1 LEFLEKSRSSCLDP
15 KFLINKMNIVLFI
28 RTHNDMDH
36 ALPILDYLIRVK
48 HLKVSVYGVDNNY
61 KKYTRHLSYM
71 ERVLSINI
79 TPFEDEY
86 YSIINRKLLKI
97 VSKLS
102 VKKNFNLK
110 LFNFFY
116 EVLYANIK
124 NIIWWLSSGA
134 VRRFL
139 SGLPMHTTILAD
151 VGVEGAFP
159 YRYIIKY
166 AQKNNFPVIAYH
178 HGFNVFVNT
187 DFHGKKDKTFLPEPL
202 NNFILDSV
210 LHKRNKIFFDRYLIA
225 KREPGTF
232 FAGTNNTSFKEYS
245 KTVEIGIP
253 RFSLEWMKIF
263 VKTWERDIVKNDDK
277 CINVALF
284 ISNVKF
290 NVNKN
295 TLDNII
301 NELIS
306 LKTINFIIVPHTR
319 ANVSGINHAKYQ
331 SYLTCMS
338 STDVIEW
345 ADIGIVYGSS
355 IGFQMLVEKVILLVP
370 KFLDNNTTVYEKSG
384 ACIVSNTLENMMDFI
399 KSYNKG
405 DNFMDSKIVDK
416 FINEYVYGG
425 YNSYEEMMDVY
436 VTNICN

>member
-139 SGLPMHTTILAD
+139 SGLPMHTTILQ
-151 VGVEGAFP
+151 F
-159 YRYIIKY
+159 
-166 AQKNNFPVIAYH
+166 
-178 HGFNVFVNT
+178 
-187 DFHGKKDKTFLPEPL
+187 
-202 NNFILDSV
+202 
-210 LHKRNKIFFDRYLIA
+210 
-225 KREPGTF
+225 
-232 FAGTNNTSFKEYS
+232 
-245 KTVEIGIP
+245 
-253 RFSLEWMKIF
+253 
-263 VKTWERDIVKNDDK
+263 
-277 CINVALF
+277 
-284 ISNVKF
+284 
-290 NVNKN
+290 
-295 TLDNII
+295 
-301 NELIS
+301 
-306 LKTINFIIVPHTR
+306 
-319 ANVSGINHAKYQ
+319 
-331 SYLTCMS
+331 
-338 STDVIEW
+338 
-345 ADIGIVYGSS
+345 
-355 IGFQMLVEKVILLVP
+355 
-370 KFLDNNTTVYEKSG
+370 
-384 ACIVSNTLENMMDFI
+384 
-399 KSYNKG
+399 
-405 DNFMDSKIVDK
+405 
-416 FINEYVYGG
+416 
-425 YNSYEEMMDVY
+425 
-436 VTNICN
+436 